1 MGIAKYILNEVH
13 ISMGNQRLKS
23 GKLTLF
29 SLGSTVYIFYNLR
42 EFIYCLFLSEYE
54 HHGWGYRVCSNQQK
68 ILSQGFF

>member
-1 MGIAKYILNEVH
+1 MNGYSQVYFEWSTHLNGKSKTV
-13 ISMGNQRLKS
+13 KS

-29 SLGSTVYIFYNLR
+29 SLGFTVYIFYNLK

-68 ILSQGFF
+68 I